1 MKIHLVLLI
10 VAIGLLLTTA
20 CTTVTGS
27 AASNPEWAVK
37 GTWTDACC
45 CKVSC
50 PCLFGSKPT
59 EGFCQGAS
67 HLQIEAG
74 NYGDV
79 KLDGLAVV
87 LTHDI
92 GKWAKIYVSDAAN
105 PKQVEALAELMPEV
119 FPFLAKGPIK
129 KVETV
134 PVSVERGDKTVKF
147 SVPETTVELA
157 LVEGADG
164 QPIKLQNLPAKGT
177 PFPRSH
183 DHTQYKSILMEH
195 KGGDDSFS
203 WSERNGFVSKLDLA
217 GGGDES

>member
-1 MKIHLVLLI
+1 MKNLLI
-10 VAIGLLLTTA
+10 LSITILGLMLTTA
-20 CTTVTGS
+20 CSTVTGS
-27 AASNPEWAVK
+27 GESSPEWAVK

-50 PCLFGSKPT
+50 PCLFGNKPT

-67 HLQIEAG
+67 HLQIETG
-74 NYGDV
+74 NYGDL

-87 LTHDI
+87 STHEI

-105 PKQVEALAELMPEV
+105 PKQAEALATLMPKV
-119 FPFLAKGPIK
+119 LPFLAKGPIT
-129 KVETV
+129 KVETG
-134 PVSVERGDKTVKF
+134 PVSLERGESTVKF
-147 SVPETTVELA
+147 SIPETTVELA

-164 QPIKLQNLPAKGT
+164 APIKLQNLPAKGT

-195 KGGDDSFS
+195 KGGDESFS
-203 WSERNGFVSKLDLA
+203 WSGRNGFVSTFDLA
-217 GGGDES
+217 GGGD

>member
-20 CTTVTGS
+20 CSTVTGG
-27 AASNPEWAVK
+27 AESNPAWAVK
-37 GTWTDACC
+37 ATWTDSCS

-50 PCLFGSKPT
+50 PCLFGTNPT
-59 EGFCQGAS
+59 EGYCQGVS

-79 KLDGLAVV
+79 TLDGLAVV
-87 LTHDI
+87 STHDI
-92 GKWAKIYVSDAAN
+92 GKWAKIYVSDTAN
-105 PKQVEALAELMPEV
+105 PKQVEALAALMPKV
-119 FPFLAKGPIK
+119 FPFLAKGSIK

-134 PVSVERGDKTVKF
+134 PVTMEHGDKTVKF
-147 SVPETTVELA
+147 SVPGTTVELA
-157 LVEGADG
+157 LLEGADG

-177 PFPRSH
+177 PFPPIH
-183 DHTQYKSILMEH
+183 DHTQYISILMEH
-195 KGGDDSFS
+195 KDADDSFS
-203 WSERNGFVSKLDLA
+203 WSERNGFVSKVDLA

>member
-1 MKIHLVLLI
+1 MNSRLLAAI
-10 VAIGLLLTTA
+10 LGIGLLLTTA
-20 CTTVTGS
+20 CATAVGGAES
-27 AASNPEWAVK
+27 SPEWAIK

-50 PCLFGSKPT
+50 PCLFGTKPT
-59 EGFCQGAS
+59 EGYCQGAS

-105 PKQVEALAELMPEV
+105 PKQVEALAALTPKV
-119 FPFLAKGPIK
+119 FPFLDKGPIK

-134 PVSVERGDKTVKF
+134 PVSLERGDKTVKF

-164 QPIKLQNLPAKGT
+164 RPIKLQNLPAKGA
-177 PFPRSH
+177 PFPPVH
-183 DHTQYKSILMEH
+183 DHTQYVSILMEH
-195 KGGDDSFS
+195 KDGDDSFS
-203 WSERNGFVSKLDLA
+203 WSERNGFVSKVDLA
-217 GGGDES
+217 GGGES

>member
-1 MKIHLVLLI
+1 MKSRLFLPI

-20 CTTVTGS
+20 SSTVTGGS
-27 AASNPEWAVK
+27 ASNPEWAVK
-37 GTWTDACC
+37 GTWTDACS

-74 NYGDV
+74 HYGDV

-87 LTHDI
+87 STHDI

-105 PKQVEALAELMPEV
+105 PEQAEALGALMPQV
-119 FPFLAKGPIK
+119 LPFLGKGPIK
-129 KVETV
+129 SVETV
-134 PVSVERGDKTVKF
+134 PVSLEHGDKTVKF
-147 SVPETTVELA
+147 SVPGTTVELA

-177 PFPRSH
+177 PFPRSL

-203 WSERNGFVSKLDLA
+203 WSERNGFVSKLDLT